1 MDLMDGKDDN
11 AWVTWSPDSRN
22 MMQRALTDGNVWA
35 ARRGIQLSE
44 MSILT
49 CVATVDRATNAA
61 TWDGWVMDMKMARML
76 DLMSEETRCN
86 SVAGG

>member
-1 MDLMDGKDDN
+1 MDGKDDN
-11 AWVTWSPDSRN
+11 ARATWLPDSRN

-35 ARRGIQLSE
+35 DRKGMQLSE

-49 CVATVDRATNAA
+49 WVAAVDKATNIA

-76 DLMSEETRCN
+76 DLMSEETRCK
-86 SVAGG
+86 SVAG